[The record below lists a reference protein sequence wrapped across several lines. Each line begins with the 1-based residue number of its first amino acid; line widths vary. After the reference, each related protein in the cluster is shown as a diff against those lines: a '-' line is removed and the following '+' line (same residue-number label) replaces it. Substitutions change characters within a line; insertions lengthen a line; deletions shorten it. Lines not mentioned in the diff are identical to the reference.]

1 MSQKLPLGGFR
12 YIEEMSQFNEH
23 CIKSYSE
30 DSDTGYFIEV
40 DVEYPKELHEIHNV
54 LLYLSKRIKIKKF
67 QKLAAD
73 LHDKKEYV
81 IR

>member
-1 MSQKLPLGGFR
+1 MSQKLHLGGFR
-12 YIEEMSQFNEH
+12 YVEEISQFNED
-23 CIKSYSE
+23 CIKSYRE

-40 DVEYPKELHEIHNV
+40 DLEYPKELHEIHND
-54 LLYLSKRIKIKKF
+54 LLYLPKRIKIKKF

-73 LHDKKEYV
+73 LHNKKEYV